1 MMAPDDDGSN
11 RNRTQQKYTG
21 ADDIRLPQTL
31 KKHEEQTDSI
41 GIHPIAAANS
51 NRSTSNATTKT
62 ASNARDMVLMGL
74 TLLLVLTAANVES
87 KAPDHYYGREIGR
100 INSFGHGVKGLVFAV
115 DESTLFVKGF
125 AYDGSAPDAFFWVGN
140 SPRPSPEG
148 YIIPYPEEYTGRDPP
163 ALGQHENSDII
174 LKLPMGKRIRDIRWL
189 SVWCRRFTVDFGE
202 IFIPPGLD
210 VPKPRVLP
218 EFKRL
223 AHGLRSSNI
232 SILDA
237 KTFYIPNLHYDGA
250 GPDAYF
256 WVGNGSEPNIM
267 GIKVPNEIGSLEPL
281 RGYQGEDIEIQL
293 PGNLTMYDIDWL
305 AVWCVEYRHNFG
317 HVYIPKDLDIPPAL
331 GQTKIATTTSTMP
344 TIIAHGTTAKAK
356 SVNCKEL
363 IRGKLNVMWDVVGE
377 YVEIELVGRIR
388 ENQYMAFGISGHN
401 GQPQMVGADV
411 VVAFYDKNRREF
423 RAEDYYLS
431 ALAQCDG
438 KQGVCPDERIGGK
451 NDVELING
459 DRSHGV
465 TRIKYRRLLQT
476 NEAVNDQAFPTNRH
490 VSVIAAIGPLNS
502 QSEANAH
509 THQEVTIDD
518 IQINFASKN
527 DHTCTDALDS
537 IRDPEGPEVW
547 PIRKIVGEKMIYAK
561 IGPTGGK
568 RGYTPITG
576 HPSWGIA
583 WYLNDLLI
591 PEVYVERGQTYTFV
605 VEGGNDSTQPAKYH
619 PFYITDSPEGGYGQL
634 NNLQRSRETV
644 FAGVEFDKD
653 NYPYPTAAGRY
664 CEWKHRTVDRWEESK
679 TFEDYMKT
687 VHLECD
693 DPTGQPAYLNWTVVD
708 ETPDMVYYQ
717 CYTHRNLGWVIRV
730 VNPGETAK
738 INGAR
743 GVFVVSCW
751 PSLALLAL
759 AVCTSLLRISSRQH
773 F

>member
-1 MMAPDDDGSN
+1 MHSKNAVGGGKTPSRTNSRAAPSSCTD
-11 RNRTQQKYTG
+11 
-21 ADDIRLPQTL
+21 
-31 KKHEEQTDSI
+31 EEQHKKLQQHYRPRCSRFQ
-41 GIHPIAAANS
+41 IATAA
-51 NRSTSNATTKT
+51 TK
-62 ASNARDMVLMGL
+62 ARDFVLVGL
-74 TLLLVLTAANVES
+74 TVVFLQAVNVETR
-87 KAPDHYYGREIGR
+87 APDHYYGREIGNF
-100 INSFGHGVKGLVFAV
+100 NSFGHGVKGRVFAV

-140 SPRPSPEG
+140 SPRPTPDG

-163 ALGQHENSDII
+163 VLGKHENSDII
-174 LKLPMGKRIRDIRWL
+174 LKLPMGKRLRDIRWL
-189 SVWCRRFTVDFGE
+189 SVWCRRFTVNFGQILIE
-202 IFIPPGLD
+202 PGLD

-317 HVYIPKDLDIPPAL
+317 HVHIPKDLDIPPAL
-331 GQTKIATTTSTMP
+331 GQTKIAPPWWYKPTTSSTTP
-344 TIIAHGTTAKAK
+344 TFIAHGTTAKSK

-363 IRGKLNVMWDVVGE
+363 LRAKLNVMWEIVGD
-377 YVEIELVGRIR
+377 YVEIELIGRIQ
-388 ENQYMAFGISGHN
+388 EDQYMAFGISGRN
-401 GQPQMVGADV
+401 GHPQMIGADV
-411 VVAFYDKNRREF
+411 VVAFYDRKQQRF

-451 NDVELING
+451 NDVVLISG

-476 NEAVNDQAFPTNRH
+476 NEAVNDQPYPTNRQI
-490 VSVIAAIGPLNS
+490 SVIAAIGPLNS
-502 QSEANAH
+502 QYEANAH
-509 THQEVTIDD
+509 FRQDVTVDD
-518 IQINFASKN
+518 IQINFSSRN
-527 DHTCTDALDS
+527 DHSCTDALDS
-537 IRDPEGPEVW
+537 FRDTGGPEPW
-547 PIRKIVGEKMIYAK
+547 PTRVIIGGKTISVK

-591 PEVYVERGQTYTFV
+591 PELYVERGQTYMFV
-605 VEGGNDSTQPAKYH
+605 VEGGDDSTQPAKYH
-619 PFYITDSPEGGYGQL
+619 PFYITDSSEGGYGQL
-634 NNLQRSRETV
+634 TDAQRRRETI
-644 FAGVEFDKD
+644 FAGVEYDRD
-653 NYPYPTAAGRY
+653 GYPTPIAAGRY
-664 CEWKHRTVDRWEESK
+664 CEWKHRTVDKSEEIE
-679 TFEDYMKT
+679 TFEEYKKT
-687 VHLECD
+687 LYLSCD
-693 DPTGQPAYLNWTVVD
+693 DPDGQPAFLNWTVTD
-708 ETPDMVYYQ
+708 DTPDLVYYQ
-717 CYTHRNLGWVIRV
+717 CYTHRNLGWKIHV
-730 VNPGETAK
+730 VNAGETGK
-738 INGAR
+738 INGSH
-743 GVFVVSCW
+743 GLFVVS
-751 PSLALLAL
+751 SRSIAQLVL
-759 AVCTSLLRISSRQH
+759 AVCISVFVASVRRLQ